1 MSKSVCFTAWLPK
14 HHRSSAY
21 CVCSHIG
28 HYPRRY
34 FMIFGGGAL
43 LFFGLPARP
52 ETSYVRAA
60 RDEAA
65 KRLKEEGVI

>member
-1 MSKSVCFTAWLPK
+1 MPT
-14 HHRSSAY
+14 SSRLRDL
-21 CVCSHIG
+21 
-28 HYPRRY
+28 RRY

-43 LFFGLPARP
+43 LFYGLPARP

-60 RDEAA
+60 RDEAS